1 MVSHAGFDAP
11 MIPSGQIHE
20 DPREHVPL
28 TRTELALIVAFWL
41 FVALLSAANSIV
53 DPRGPRSPQPSPALP
68 FLQSALWAILTPAIF
83 WMASRYRIE
92 RGNVVTR
99 VLLYIVAGLV
109 VAMVVDG
116 ITAWAR
122 MEVFD
127 DAFAGRGQGSRR
139 RDFGFPFGVRERSR
153 FSPIFG
159 IRRVLFIDEL
169 TIFFG
174 VTAAGF
180 ARDYFRRYQRRRDEA
195 TELRAH
201 TTLLE
206 GRLAEAQLSA
216 LRTQLNPH
224 FLFNTLNAVS
234 ALAERDPAGVR
245 RMIARLSELLRYTL
259 DGSQPQEVPLSQEL
273 DFLDRYLELMQIR
286 FGGRLQVEKRI
297 ASDTWLALVPNLIL
311 QPLVENALKHG
322 TDSATGGRI
331 IIEARRDEDRLILE
345 VADTGPG
352 LQAGGS
358 TVSGSG
364 LGLPNVRDRLR
375 HLYEEDQSL
384 TLRDAE
390 GGGVVAEVSLP
401 YHTRDDIRAA
411 AEHLR

>member
-1 MVSHAGFDAP
+1 MKSHAGFDAP
-11 MIPSGQIHE
+11 VIPTEQIQE
-20 DPREHVPL
+20 DSREHVPL

-41 FVALLSAANSIV
+41 FVAFLSAANSIV
-53 DPRGPRSPQPSPALP
+53 DPRGPRSPQPTPALA

-99 VLLYIVAGLV
+99 VLLYIAAGLV

-127 DAFAGRGQGSRR
+127 AASFAGRGQGGRR
-139 RDFGFPFGVRERSR
+139 PDFGFQRPR

-195 TELRAH
+195 TRLRAH

-234 ALAERDPAGVR
+234 ALAERDPASVR

-273 DFLDRYLELMQIR
+273 GFLDRYLELMQIR
-286 FGGRLQVEKRI
+286 FSGRLEVEKRI

-331 IIEARRDEDRLILE
+331 VIEARRDEDRLILE
-345 VADTGPG
+345 VRDTGPG
-352 LQAGGS
+352 LQAGGP
-358 TVSGSG
+358 TISGSG

-384 TLRDAE
+384 MLRDAE

-401 YHTRDDIRAA
+401 YHTRDDIRVA
-411 AEHLR
+411 AERLR